1 MGVSAIV
8 PPNPPMIVIA
18 ISQYVQTRYA
28 DKVSAI
34 LKKTIHIYAFV
45 MMVPCKKTSHVRR
58 VHVEMN

>member
-1 MGVSAIV
+1 MGWIGVSAIV
-8 PPNPPMIVIA
+8 PPNSPMIIIA

-45 MMVPCKKTSHVRR
+45 MMVPC
-58 VHVEMN
+58 